1 MYSGGSSSACNTRV
15 RRTAVISP
23 GNSSARCREEGVAA
37 LWTGLAPNVA
47 RNAIVNATE
56 LATYDQFKQ
65 TLLGMGMQD
74 GILTHISA
82 GLGAG
87 FAAVCVGSPVDVVKS
102 RMMGAAPGQYAH
114 IFDCFYQTATKD
126 GLAAFY
132 KGFLPNFGR
141 LGSWNVIMFLTLE
154 QVKLLVA

>member
-1 MYSGGSSSACNTRV
+1 MSA
-15 RRTAVISP
+15 IE
-23 GNSSARCREEGVAA
+23 CREEGVAA
-37 LWTGLAPNVA
+37 LWTGLMPNIA

-65 TLLGMGMQD
+65 MMLAAGMPD
-74 GILTHISA
+74 NVVTHISA

-102 RMMGAAPGQYAH
+102 RMMGAKPGQYAH

-126 GLAAFY
+126 GLTAFY
-132 KGFLPNFGR
+132 KGFMPNFGR

-154 QVKLLVA
+154 QVKRLVA